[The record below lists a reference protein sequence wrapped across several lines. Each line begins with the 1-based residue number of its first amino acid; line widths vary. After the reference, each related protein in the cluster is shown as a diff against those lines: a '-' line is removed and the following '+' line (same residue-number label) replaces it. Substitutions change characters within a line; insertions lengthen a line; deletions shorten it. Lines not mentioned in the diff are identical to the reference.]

1 MNCQPSN
8 KNLSDLN
15 NQQQLHQ
22 VLRVNHAGEY
32 GAKQIYAGQL
42 AIFRLKKDQPSV
54 DIIEHMKHQEDLH
67 FDYFNQ
73 KIIEQKVR
81 PTLMQPLW
89 QMAGFAL
96 GCATAL
102 MGRKAA
108 MACTV
113 AVEEV
118 IDEHYQ
124 NQLNNL
130 EANENLKENIEKFQQ
145 EELEHRD
152 IGLQNHAEDLS
163 IYKPLSFMIK
173 SASKLAIAIST
184 KI

>member
-1 MNCQPSN
+1 MI
-8 KNLSDLN
+8 KNLN
-15 NQQQLHQ
+15 NLTKDQKLHQ
-22 VLRVNHAGEY
+22 ALRVNHAGEY
-32 GAKQIYAGQL
+32 GAKQIYKGQL
-42 AIFRLKKDQPSV
+42 AVFRFKKDQPTV
-54 DIIEHMKHQEDLH
+54 DLIEHMHQQEEVH

-73 KIIEQKVR
+73 KIIEQKVC

-89 QMAGFAL
+89 QVAGFAL
-96 GCATAL
+96 GFTTAL
-102 MGRKAA
+102 MGKKAA

-124 NQLNNL
+124 DQLNNL
-130 EANENLKENIEKFQQ
+130 EANEELKEKIEQFRQ

-152 IGLQNHAEDLS
+152 IGLQNNAEDLT
-163 IYKPLSFMIK
+163 IYKPLSFIIK

>member
-1 MNCQPSN
+1 M
-8 KNLSDLN
+8 KNL
-15 NQQQLHQ
+15 NQTQQLHQ

-42 AIFRLKKDQPSV
+42 AVFRLKKDQSSV
-54 DIIEHMKHQEDLH
+54 DLIEHMKHQEDLH
-67 FDYFNQ
+67 FDYFNK

-89 QMAGFAL
+89 KVAGFTL
-96 GCATAL
+96 GFATAL
-102 MGRKAA
+102 MGKKAA

-113 AVEEV
+113 AVEEI

-124 NQLNNL
+124 SQLNYL
-130 EANENLKENIEKFQQ
+130 EGNENLKENIEKFRQ
-145 EELEHRD
+145 EELEHRN
-152 IGLQNHAEDLS
+152 IGLQNQAEDLL
-163 IYKPLSFMIK
+163 IYKPFSFFIK

>member
-1 MNCQPSN
+1 M
-8 KNLSDLN
+8 KNLN
-15 NQQQLHQ
+15 NQTQNQKLHQ
-22 VLRVNHAGEY
+22 AIRVNHAGEY
-32 GAKQIYAGQL
+32 GAKQIYKGQL
-42 AIFRLKKDQPSV
+42 AVFKFKKDQATV
-54 DIIEHMKHQEDLH
+54 DLIEHMQHQEEVH

-73 KIIEQKVR
+73 KMINEKVR

-89 QMAGFAL
+89 QVAGFAL
-96 GCATAL
+96 GFVTAA
-102 MGRKAA
+102 MGKKAA

-124 NQLNNL
+124 DQLNNL
-130 EANENLKENIEKFQQ
+130 EASEELKEKIEQFRQ

-152 IGLQNHAEDLS
+152 IGLQNHAEDLT
-163 IYKPLSFMIK
+163 IYKPLSFIIK
-173 SASKLAIAIST
+173 NASKLAIAIST